1 MQFPV
6 KPGGS
11 AAKEFADS
19 AEGGPRSQEQ
29 LRRFRRRPLV
39 QHDPDHRRLRRKL
52 MPEADWEPSPL
63 YASWPGCRKCRHF
76 RGTHCAAYPVGIL
89 FEPISVEQPAKAA
102 S

>member
-1 MQFPV
+1 
-6 KPGGS
+6 
-11 AAKEFADS
+11 
-19 AEGGPRSQEQ
+19 
-29 LRRFRRRPLV
+29 
-39 QHDPDHRRLRRKL
+39 

-76 RGTHCAAYPVGIL
+76 RGTHFAVYPVRIPLPIVSGQVDHMVPRPGDHGIL